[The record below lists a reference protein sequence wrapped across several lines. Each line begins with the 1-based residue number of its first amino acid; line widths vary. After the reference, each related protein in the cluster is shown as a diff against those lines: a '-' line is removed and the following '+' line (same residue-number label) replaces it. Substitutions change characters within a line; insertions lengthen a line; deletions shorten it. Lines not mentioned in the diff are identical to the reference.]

1 VNNPLTD
8 EERRDWNDR
17 AMRILEVRHVAPH
30 DDYLVVTC
38 RRARRYEDTLQ
49 AKDAQIE
56 ALVAAL
62 RAYMVWEPATVV
74 EADYR
79 TVMYRAAE
87 AAIKEATT

>member
-1 VNNPLTD
+1 MK
-8 EERRDWNDR
+8 WK
-17 AMRILEVRHVAPH
+17 
-30 DDYLVVTC
+30 VT
-38 RRARRYEDTLQ
+38 RESEDSYKGDKGTEKL
-49 AKDAQIE
+49 E